1 MCDECQSLVIDVNV
15 NVNVVKGGVAEFL
28 CYKVT
33 IRPLLLII
41 KEFVAIFGK
50 VFECPS
56 NFMGQKKTR
65 GFPFRK

>member
-41 KEFVAIFGK
+41 KEFAK
-50 VFECPS
+50 DEYLPPS
-56 NFMGQKKTR
+56 RSTLET
-65 GFPFRK
+65 